1 MNACCF
7 RLKQNAHF
15 CCESMY
21 KEAKRYTKQYQGKK
35 EYDIVFSGKD
45 KGRLEYLYSLM
56 KKKYWKKFR
65 WGLYISPD
73 HFWQIFQK
81 KIYRMVLPYH
91 KLLCWQAKGKAVLEM
106 VPSSLNIP
114 TMRTVDAM
122 SLRQKLITNNQ
133 RVMENDY
140 YYPENIFIMGVDR
153 EEELENFINSP
164 FRPIPR
170 QVWKELSLD
179 RWIERFVKDQPV
191 NKDTMGNADDEE
203 RKE

>member
-1 MNACCF
+1 
-7 RLKQNAHF
+7 
-15 CCESMY
+15 
-21 KEAKRYTKQYQGKK
+21 
-35 EYDIVFSGKD
+35 
-45 KGRLEYLYSLM
+45 
-56 KKKYWKKFR
+56 
-65 WGLYISPD
+65 
-73 HFWQIFQK
+73 
-81 KIYRMVLPYH
+81 
-91 KLLCWQAKGKAVLEM
+91 
-106 VPSSLNIP
+106 
-114 TMRTVDAM
+114 
-122 SLRQKLITNNQ
+122 
-133 RVMENDY
+133 MENDY